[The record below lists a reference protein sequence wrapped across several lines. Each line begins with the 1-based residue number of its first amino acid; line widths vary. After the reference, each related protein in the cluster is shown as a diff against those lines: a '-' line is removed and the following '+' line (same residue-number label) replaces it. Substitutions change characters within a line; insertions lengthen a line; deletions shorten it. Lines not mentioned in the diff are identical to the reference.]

1 MGMKP
6 AGGLRSGPPR
16 DKNVRVCAGLR
27 ASHPCR
33 TSAVHH
39 AGDKRE
45 KIISLIF
52 AALQAF
58 PQFRACWCLPRFD
71 RETFAARN
79 TPAHAVIGETE
90 REWIRSDRRP
100 GEGMPLPVVVDK
112 QREPA

>member
-1 MGMKP
+1 
-6 AGGLRSGPPR
+6 
-16 DKNVRVCAGLR
+16 
-27 ASHPCR
+27 
-33 TSAVHH
+33 VHH

-58 PQFRACWCLPRFD
+58 PQFRACWGLPRFD

-90 REWIRSDRRP
+90 RD
-100 GEGMPLPVVVDK
+100 
-112 QREPA
+112 